1 MDKGAGRKMW
11 WEGALATLGKAKYPT
26 PAQGAILGPA
36 PTPSPNS
43 PTAFSRKPSTADS
56 TLGSIWAFSYSLT
69 SQKTQLQE
77 QNHIPHSPDPI
88 FNLSKSRAMSS
99 TSDSPE

>member
-1 MDKGAGRKMW
+1 M
-11 WEGALATLGKAKYPT
+11 
-26 PAQGAILGPA
+26 
-36 PTPSPNS
+36 
-43 PTAFSRKPSTADS
+43 ADS

-69 SQKTQLQE
+69 SPKTQLQE